1 MQTGHFFPVIYTKSS
16 LNILAKFNEARGR
29 EEAAL
34 ARNGLCSGVIIERE
48 KKALLPD
55 FLDSSYPLLSWGSLW
70 GEKHQH
76 TSCFMNSHLLLFK
89 RLTSAESN

>member
-34 ARNGLCSGVIIERE
+34 ARNGLCSGVIIER
-48 KKALLPD
+48 KKKLC
-55 FLDSSYPLLSWGSLW
+55 SQTSWIPAIP
-70 GEKHQH
+70 
-76 TSCFMNSHLLLFK
+76 CFPGVPCGGKNISILHV
-89 RLTSAESN
+89 S